1 MAHKSDAEL
10 DALPDLLADL
20 VRHVEAGL
28 KEGGADKQAARA
40 IAWEAMLRVADAF
53 GGQQWYIPKPD
64 KLNRLRLHD
73 QVWSEFDGGNHQA
86 LAAKYKLSY
95 QHIYKIV
102 ARMRALD
109 RARRQPALFADDAVL
124 RRKP

>member
-1 MAHKSDAEL
+1 MTHKPDAEL
-10 DALPDLLADL
+10 DALPELLADL
-20 VRHVEAGL
+20 VRQVEAGL
-28 KEGGADKQAARA
+28 KDVGTDKEAARA
-40 IAWEAMLRVADAF
+40 IAWEAMLRMADAF

-73 QVWSEFDGGNHQA
+73 QVWAEFDGSNHQQ

-102 ARMRALD
+102 ARMRKLD
-109 RARRQPALFADDAVL
+109 RERRQPALFSDPV
-124 RRKP
+124 